1 MRRVVVIFCT
11 HFLLWLLIAQ
21 FNHALSRFP
30 VHLFVGG
37 LYITYP
43 ALALR
48 FRDGM
53 ITAFLVGLLCDANMP
68 IAPAVSGAALGLA
81 HTHTL
86 LFVSAYTIV
95 HHLRDRLA
103 RNETAGRVWV
113 ALFTNLG
120 IFAVFALL
128 RIGDLPALGAI
139 WTRIVIDLA
148 CSQIFL
154 ALIAPWFFALQ
165 ERSLVLAGVEREHV
179 AKSL

>member
-11 HFLLWLLIAQ
+11 LLLLWLLIAQ

-37 LYITYP
+37 LYITYA

-53 ITAFLVGLLCDANMP
+53 IVAFLGGLLCDANMP
-68 IAPAVSGAALGLA
+68 IAPAFSSAALGLA

-86 LFVSAYTIV
+86 LFVSAYTLL
-95 HHLRDRLA
+95 HHLRDRLS
-103 RNETAGRVWV
+103 RNETTARVLV
-113 ALFTNLG
+113 ALFTNLA
-120 IFAVFALL
+120 IFVVFAFL
-128 RIGDLPALGAI
+128 RISDSPALGAI
-139 WTRIVIDLA
+139 WSRIVIDLA

-154 ALIAPWFFALQ
+154 ALVAPWFFALQ

-179 AKSL
+179 AKSP

>member
-21 FNHALSRFP
+21 FNHALSRVP
-30 VHLFVGG
+30 VHLFIGG
-37 LYITYP
+37 LYVTYA
-43 ALALR
+43 ALVLGL
-48 FRDGM
+48 RDGM
-53 ITAFLVGLLCDANMP
+53 ISVFLAGLLCDASMP
-68 IAPAVSGAALGLA
+68 IAPGLSSTALGLA

-86 LFVSAYTIV
+86 LFVSAYTLV
-95 HHLRDRLA
+95 HHLRDRLSRSETMA
-103 RNETAGRVWV
+103 RVLV

-120 IFAVFALL
+120 IFVGFAFLHL
-128 RIGDLPALGAI
+128 SRSPMLGTI
-139 WTRIVIDLA
+139 WSRIVIDLA

-179 AKSL
+179 AKSP